1 MDRSQ
6 PGTRLTGSPR
16 AAYPNAPEVVQ
27 RLLGKTAVL
36 PNGCYIWT
44 GHVDPEGYARTR
56 IEGRVTFVHRSVYA
70 TLVAPIPDGVQ
81 IDHVCHSSDTQC
93 GGGSN
98 CLHRRCI
105 NPDHLEAVTARENSL
120 RANNSFVSI
129 NARKTHCNSGHE
141 FTPQNTYVRTNGS
154 RRCVTCQR
162 EWSRRAEAKRGA
174 RLRADAR

>member
-70 TLVAPIPDGVQ
+70 TLVAPIPEQMKGALVEDAAFP
-81 IDHVCHSSDTQC
+81 
-93 GGGSN
+93 
-98 CLHRRCI
+98 RRMGR
-105 NPDHLEAVTARENSL
+105 PEE
-120 RANNSFVSI
+120 
-129 NARKTHCNSGHE
+129 
-141 FTPQNTYVRTNGS
+141 Y
-154 RRCVTCQR
+154 
-162 EWSRRAEAKRGA
+162 A
-174 RLRADAR
+174 RLARAIVENPMLNGTTIRLDAGQRFRPK